1 MMYVIYDNRKNKYLV
16 DIKRH
21 LVSDTYETM
30 VCKSIK
36 KAHQFK
42 EADMKQLRHFEDLLK
57 YDHGDLEY
65 IAMSW

>member
-1 MMYVIYDNRKNKYLV
+1 MYVIYDNRKNKYLF

-21 LVSDTYETM
+21 LVSDTYEIM
-30 VCKSIK
+30 VVKSLK

-42 EADMKQLRHFEDLLK
+42 DVDMKQLRHFEDLLK

-65 IAMSW
+65 VAMS

>member
-1 MMYVIYDNRKNKYLV
+1 MYVIYDNRKNKYLV

-21 LVSDTYETM
+21 LVSETYETM
-30 VCKSIK
+30 TCKSIK

-42 EADMKQLRHFEDLLK
+42 EVDMKQLRHFENLLK